1 MSEDSFSLAACKD
14 QHRAKGVGQGVESDR
29 KGQNRDHK
37 AGPEV
42 PCGEDVRSHR
52 HTADWG
58 LLPLPPEQARGL
70 LPMSSEPHS
79 PPAPRAEPP

>member
-52 HTADWG
+52 HTAALVCITRQAALA
-58 LLPLPPEQARGL
+58 LLK
-70 LPMSSEPHS
+70 EPKS
-79 PPAPRAEPP
+79 MEEAALNYLV

>member
-1 MSEDSFSLAACKD
+1 MACGTQNFD
-14 QHRAKGVGQGVESDR
+14 LTGMYLGYQNWMSDR

-52 HTADWG
+52 HTAALVCITRQAALA
-58 LLPLPPEQARGL
+58 LLK
-70 LPMSSEPHS
+70 EPKS
-79 PPAPRAEPP
+79 MEEAALNYLV